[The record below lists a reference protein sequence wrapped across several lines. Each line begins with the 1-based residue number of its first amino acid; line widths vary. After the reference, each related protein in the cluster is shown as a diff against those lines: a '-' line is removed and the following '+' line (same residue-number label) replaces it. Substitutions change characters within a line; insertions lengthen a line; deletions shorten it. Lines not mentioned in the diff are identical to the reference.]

1 MYPSGFFP
9 QNPQNVEPVHL
20 LSLET
25 NKHQTTEHYWEHL
38 ITNNFCIPWFNFK
51 LSLHSLNEKDYA
63 LKGIHSPHLNL
74 VLLPRI
80 YIWIQQSV
88 V

>member
-38 ITNNFCIPWFNFK
+38 ITNNFQKN
-51 LSLHSLNEKDYA
+51 KD
-63 LKGIHSPHLNL
+63 GS
-74 VLLPRI
+74 
-80 YIWIQQSV
+80 QF
-88 V
+88 